1 MTYRS
6 NEGCY
11 YTSLENNV
19 VLNGFNQ
26 EPQQVQPQ
34 GVKKRDGDCDQSRE
48 EIVKDMAII
57 MSGFHCKYLFDI
69 DYISHRDGSDAVKV
83 VNLE

>member
-19 VLNGFNQ
+19 VLSGFNQ

-34 GVKKRDGDCDQSRE
+34 GVKKREGDCDQSRE
-48 EIVKDMAII
+48 EIVKDDQ
-57 MSGFHCKYLFDI
+57 Y
-69 DYISHRDGSDAVKV
+69 
-83 VNLE
+83 